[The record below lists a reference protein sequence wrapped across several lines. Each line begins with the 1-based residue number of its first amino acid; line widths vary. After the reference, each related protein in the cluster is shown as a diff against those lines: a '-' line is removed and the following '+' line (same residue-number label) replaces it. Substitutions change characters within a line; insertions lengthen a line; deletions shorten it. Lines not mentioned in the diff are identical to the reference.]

1 MFCDCWFLTTTP
13 YRNFDDTTKL
23 AIESRPPFAR
33 QRRPT
38 WKKVAHLLISLRRH
52 HTTRPKQNN
61 RSNSNGASVRYVWKI
76 SRPMRLFHG
85 VLTIRPPASTSS
97 ITNALK
103 YVYIVFLAS
112 SKASPGYIAHLLS
125 LQEWLLRSPHCP
137 YCRETV
143 IPIDNVP
150 NAKVDKLT
158 LIEMSKRRSTKTGS
172 SFCCLEHGLVR
183 IRRPLKLKRKMR
195 ELVDEVMA
203 CRVVEPELVAKRG
216 GRLGNET
223 ESQDSEVSSII
234 LDGTETTELHQSN
247 VLSSTFNLSDLEIV
261 NATDQQ
267 ETSQSVECDLRGVAH
282 DV

>member
-1 MFCDCWFLTTTP
+1 
-13 YRNFDDTTKL
+13 
-23 AIESRPPFAR
+23 
-33 QRRPT
+33 
-38 WKKVAHLLISLRRH
+38 
-52 HTTRPKQNN
+52 
-61 RSNSNGASVRYVWKI
+61 
-76 SRPMRLFHG
+76 
-85 VLTIRPPASTSS
+85 
-97 ITNALK
+97 
-103 YVYIVFLAS
+103 
-112 SKASPGYIAHLLS
+112 
-125 LQEWLLRSPHCP
+125 
-137 YCRETV
+137 
-143 IPIDNVP
+143 
-150 NAKVDKLT
+150 
-158 LIEMSKRRSTKTGS
+158 
-172 SFCCLEHGLVR
+172 
-183 IRRPLKLKRKMR
+183 MR